1 MDHISRALERAQA
14 ERSGVRS
21 WVLPSPSEQQDPAV
35 VQPAVR
41 KITLSAAHLK
51 ERHILSGRGREDPA
65 ITDVYRLLR
74 TRVTQLMAQR
84 GWHTVGVT
92 SAGPRAGK
100 SLTAINLAIS
110 MARDSAHSVVLVD
123 ADLRRPSVADTL
135 GLPESVGLID
145 YLNSGVELGD
155 VLQASD
161 IDNLLVLPGRHEASG
176 VAVSELLTSNK
187 MSSLIQSVRGRE
199 KSSLV
204 VVDLPPVLV
213 GDDVVAVAPFLDCLL
228 IVIEEGKT
236 EIEELRH
243 TAELIKGFNLLGTV
257 LNKSAEKSKHFAS
270 YYYHSTGVATSSE
283 AKSP

>member
-1 MDHISRALERAQA
+1 
-14 ERSGVRS
+14 
-21 WVLPSPSEQQDPAV
+21 
-35 VQPAVR
+35 
-41 KITLSAAHLK
+41 
-51 ERHILSGRGREDPA
+51 LSGRGYEDPA

-199 KSSLV
+199 NASLV

-236 EIEELRH
+236 EIEELRQ

-257 LNKSAEKSKHFAS
+257 LNKSADKSKHFSS
-270 YYYHSTGVATSSE
+270 YYYHSTGGGTSSE
-283 AKSP
+283 AKSS